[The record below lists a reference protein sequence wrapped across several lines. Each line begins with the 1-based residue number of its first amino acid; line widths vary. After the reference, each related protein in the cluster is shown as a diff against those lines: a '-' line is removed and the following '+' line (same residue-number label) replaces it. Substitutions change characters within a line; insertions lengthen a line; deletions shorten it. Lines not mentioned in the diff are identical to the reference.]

1 MRVSER
7 LIVLAFILVC
17 SIGIAPAGGLV
28 PQSFRSGSLAA
39 IAAAREGKPFMLNLW
54 SINCPPCRGEMDV
67 LAKLVRE
74 HPKFDLVLIAADDPG
89 DATKAQAVLAERG
102 LSEVESWVFGEADAQ
117 RLRYEIDSG
126 WHGEL
131 PRSYFYDAAHNRIA
145 VSGVLKEAQLKA
157 WIAAA
162 ER

>member
-1 MRVSER
+1 MRVSKR
-7 LIVLAFILVC
+7 LILLAVTLIW
-17 SIGIAPAGGLV
+17 SIGISAAGELAPK
-28 PQSFRSGSLAA
+28 SFRSGSLAT
-39 IAAAREGKPFMLNLW
+39 IQAAREGEPFVLNLW
-54 SINCPPCRGEMDV
+54 SINCSPCRAEMDV

-89 DATKAQAVLAERG
+89 DAAEAQALLAEKG
-102 LSEVESWVFGEADAQ
+102 LGEVESWVFGEANAQ

-131 PRSYFYDAAHNRIA
+131 PRSYFYDPAHNRIA
-145 VSGVLKEAQLKA
+145 VSGVLKEPQLKA